1 MQIVDRIK
9 SKCKEE
15 KTTIAALERE
25 LGFGN
30 GTIRMWDTKTPGAD
44 KVIIMANRLGCSLDW
59 LLTGK
64 EAGELTPEEQKLVDY
79 YRNTNP
85 TGQSLTMQ
93 TAKAN
98 SEALPAEPEQRKE
111 HPAGVSTS
119 ATG

>member
-1 MQIVDRIK
+1 MSIVARIK
-9 SKCKEE
+9 TRCKSLG
-15 KTTIAALERE
+15 TSMNALEKE
-25 LGFGN
+25 LGMGN
-30 GTIRMWDTKTPGAD
+30 GSIRLWDNKDPGSK
-44 KVIIMANRLGCSLDW
+44 KVLAVAQRLEVSLDW

-98 SEALPAEPEQRKE
+98 SEALPAEPEQKKE